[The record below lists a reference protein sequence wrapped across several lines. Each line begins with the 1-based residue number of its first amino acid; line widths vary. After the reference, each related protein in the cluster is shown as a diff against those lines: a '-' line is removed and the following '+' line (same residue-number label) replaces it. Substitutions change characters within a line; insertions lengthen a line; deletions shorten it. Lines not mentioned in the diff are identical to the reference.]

1 MPPHEVACRDCSALP
16 STPFVL
22 HVPEPDRRAAVPT
35 TAQPTRHPAL
45 SPQAARSQQPV
56 YRQLDDAKIIETLER
71 LRDRIRERF
80 PGSSLSRVSEELLG
94 IARESASHIAYLSRP
109 NWPVRVGVGIAI
121 VAMLGAVFVAL
132 TRIRLQGDVGGWPEL
147 VQVIESGVNDLVF
160 LGIAVFFLLT
170 IETRL
175 KRRRALRALHE
186 LRSIAHVVDMHQ
198 LTKDPE
204 QLMSEVPATASS
216 PVRTM
221 SRAELGRY
229 LDYCSELLSVT
240 SKIAALYV
248 ERFNDDVT
256 LGAVNE
262 IESLTAG
269 LSRKIWQKITM
280 LQSAG

>member
-1 MPPHEVACRDCSALP
+1 MGACRLAPGARSGFSC
-16 STPFVL
+16 
-22 HVPEPDRRAAVPT
+22 AVP
-35 TAQPTRHPAL
+35 R
-45 SPQAARSQQPV
+45 SPFPVPRSRFPVFTV

-80 PGSSLSRVSEELLG
+80 PGSSLSRVSEELLS
-94 IARESASHIAYLSRP
+94 IARESASHIEYLARP
-109 NWPVRVGVGIAI
+109 NWPVRVGVGLSI

-132 TRIRLQGDVGGWPEL
+132 TRIRLQGGVGGWPEL
-147 VQVIESGVNDLVF
+147 VQVVESGVNDLVF

-204 QLMSEVPATASS
+204 QLMSETPATASS

-229 LDYCSELLSVT
+229 LDYCSEMLSVA

-269 LSRKIWQKITM
+269 LSRKIWQKISM
-280 LQSAG
+280 LQATGQEPISLND